1 MPSGPDFF
9 IASLDSEE
17 VAMNAA
23 YGAHLA
29 SRLALIVQLE
39 AALIVQLE
47 AGMAANIVA
56 QDIETA
62 GIAAHRAERAASNAR
77 RCQYNAELQELEAN
91 DARLQEK
98 AAALRRIIADCDAE
112 SEEDAQ

>member
-29 SRLALIVQLE
+29 SRLAEQ

-56 QDIETA
+56 QDIEVA

-77 RCQYNAELQELEAN
+77 LCQYRAELQELEAN